1 MDRERRN
8 RIGRNDPCHCGSGKK
23 FKRCHGQIL
32 DPIPPLPPSV
42 IPPEV
47 MQRFMERHK
56 ADELRRESQ
65 QGLGKPIIGTKF
77 KEYQLVAVGNRVHY
91 GKWGTFYDFLGD
103 YVRQVLTAE
112 WGNSEIAKPLAER
125 HPILQWY
132 DAVCA
137 LQRRAHFEPGEV
149 RSAPM
154 TGAAAAYYRLAYSLY
169 LLAHNAELQ
178 DILIKR
184 LKNPEQFHGAYYE
197 TLVASWFILDGFE
210 LSLEN
215 ESDVHHTHCEFTA
228 LHKASGKRYSVEA
241 KSRAANKDHL
251 DVGNQLVKALRKEAA
266 HPRVVM
272 IDENMRFD
280 PTMTEEVWEGEV
292 MRSIKGREATLTIDG
307 APAPAAFVIVTN
319 HPFHYD
325 LESTQTALAVLAL
338 GFKIP
343 DFGHKVAFPG
353 LIPAF
358 KAKKKY
364 EDLLNL
370 IQTII
375 KHRIPT
381 TFDGEV
387 PEFAFGQAERRW
399 KIGERYDL
407 SNFPG
412 IPKGAMGMLTTAVVL
427 EGAKAVALSFHFEAE
442 NRSVIFQEP
451 MTDAELAAYRS
462 HRETYFGVYRE
473 VGGGLK
479 TPLDMFE
486 WLHKNYSQTPRAR
499 LLEFLSSAPD
509 FETLSQLPD
518 DELLLVYCERMTG
531 GVMARAVQTPP
542 PAA

>member
-1 MDRERRN
+1 VDRPRNN

-23 FKRCHGQIL
+23 LKRCHGQIL
-32 DPIPPLPPSV
+32 DPIPPLPPSL

-65 QGLGKPIIGTKF
+65 QGLGKPIIGTRF
-77 KEYQLVAVGNRVHY
+77 KDYQLVAVGNRVHY

-103 YVRQVLTAE
+103 YIRQILTAD
-112 WGNSEIAKPLAER
+112 WGDSEIAKPLSER

-137 LQRRAHFEPGEV
+137 LQRRANFEPGQV

-154 TGAAAAYYRLAYSLY
+154 TGAAAAYYGLAYSLY

-178 DILIKR
+178 EVLIKR

-197 TLVASWFILDGFE
+197 TLVASWFILAGFE

-215 ESDVHHTHCEFTA
+215 ESDSSHTHCEFTA

-241 KSRAANKDHL
+241 KSRAPNKDHL

-272 IDENMRFD
+272 IDVNVPFD
-280 PTMTEEVWEGEV
+280 PAMTEEVWERDV
-292 MRSIKGREATLTIDG
+292 MRSIKGREAALTIDG
-307 APAPAAFVIVTN
+307 NPAPPAFVIVTN

-325 LESTQTALAVLAL
+325 LDSSRTALAVLAI
-338 GFKIP
+338 GFKVP
-343 DFGHKVAFPG
+343 EFGHKVAFPG

-358 KAKKKY
+358 KAKRKY
-364 EDLLNL
+364 QDLFDL
-370 IQTII
+370 IQTIT

-399 KIGERYDL
+399 RIGERYDL
-407 SNFPG
+407 SNFPDT
-412 IPKGAMGMLTTAVVL
+412 PKGTFGALTTAIVL
-427 EGAKAVALSFHFEAE
+427 EGAKAAALSFRIEAG

-462 HRETYFGVYRE
+462 HPETYFGVRQE
-473 VGGGLK
+473 VGGNLK

-486 WLHKNYSQTPRAR
+486 WLHKNHSQTPRAR
-499 LLEFLSSAPD
+499 LLEFLKASPD
-509 FETLSQLPD
+509 FEALSKLPD

-531 GVMARAVQTPP
+531 GVLARSGGR
-542 PAA
+542 AA